1 MERAY
6 SLTRRIDLMVI
17 NKAPMPLSNE
27 DNLRINVLLRQNL
40 YALRI
45 DESKMCIDALTDRGE
60 GHVVLNPN
68 CRDEKYIGMIKE
80 MISTYVLGSP
90 IGYPVYI
97 HRWIRMG
104 QTRKAESLQNL
115 LKLGEPEAVVAVAHS
130 SDLPVDIARHAWWAQ
145 PTEENARTL
154 LRHQSV
160 VDDELGQ
167 ELAVFLMEFL
177 PFESDAMRIV
187 ETVSLLLQQGVLS
200 DEDREILWKKASH
213 KSAYYP
219 GFLIAAANNLPVK
232 VAEHEDFAELSMLL
246 ADLIMQGNKTAQFYL
261 WCHSSSGRAFLHTI
275 ELSLK
280 RPAQQ
285 AVVITLLNAIGHH
298 FSGLG
303 LTRRFRTIE
312 ELSAYN
318 ERIFNGD
325 SISESHNLSS
335 EIQQL
340 IKAIPNARER
350 TLSLLG
356 LAQMSETL
364 LDPLFG
370 GTDCLGS
377 VMRKRIKPVSDPLLK
392 MIRTLEQ

>member
-1 MERAY
+1 
-6 SLTRRIDLMVI
+6 
-17 NKAPMPLSNE
+17 MPLTNE

-45 DESKMCIDALTDRGE
+45 DESKMQIDALTERGE
-60 GHVVLNPN
+60 GQVILNPN
-68 CRDEKYIGMIKE
+68 CRDEKYIGMVKE

-104 QTRKAESLQNL
+104 QSRKEESLQNL
-115 LKLGEPEAVVAVAHS
+115 LKLGEPEAVIAVANS
-130 SDLPVDIARHAWWAQ
+130 KDLPVEVARHAWWAQ
-145 PTEENARTL
+145 PTEENARML
-154 LRHQSV
+154 LQHQSV

-167 ELAVFLMEFL
+167 ELATFLMEFL
-177 PFESDAMRIV
+177 PFESDALRIV
-187 ETVSLLLQQGVLS
+187 ETVSLLLQAGVLS
-200 DEDREILWKKASH
+200 EEDRLGLWNKASH

-219 GFLIAAANNLPVK
+219 GFLITAANDLPLDVTEHENYPLLSRQLADMIEQGNK
-232 VAEHEDFAELSMLL
+232 VAEY
-246 ADLIMQGNKTAQFYL
+246 YL
-261 WCHSSSGRAFLHTI
+261 WCHSDKGRAFLRTI
-275 ELSLK
+275 GLSLK

-285 AVVITLLNAIGHH
+285 AVVVTLLNAIGHH
-298 FSGLG
+298 FSELP

-318 ERIFNGD
+318 SRIYDGACGNEYHD
-325 SISESHNLSS
+325 LSS
-335 EIQQL
+335 EIKQM
-340 IKAIPNARER
+340 ITVVPGCKER
-350 TLSLLG
+350 MLAMLG

-377 VMRKRIKPVSDPLLK
+377 VMRKRIKPVSEPLLE
-392 MIRTLEQ
+392 MTGTLEQ

>member
-1 MERAY
+1 
-6 SLTRRIDLMVI
+6 
-17 NKAPMPLSNE
+17 MPLSNE

-45 DESKMCIDALTDRGE
+45 DESKMLIDALTERGE
-60 GHVVLNPN
+60 AQVVLNPN
-68 CRDEKYIGMIKE
+68 CRDEKYISMVKE
-80 MISTYVLGSP
+80 TISTYVLGSP

-104 QTRKAESLQNL
+104 QTRKQESLQNL
-115 LKLGEPEAVVAVAHS
+115 LKLGEPEAVIAVAHS
-130 SDLPVDIARHAWWAQ
+130 KDLPVVVARHAWWAQ

-177 PFESDAMRIV
+177 PFESDALRIV
-187 ETVSLLLQQGVLS
+187 ETVSLLLQPGVLS
-200 DEDREILWKKASH
+200 DDDRQSLWKKASH

-219 GFLIAAANNLPVK
+219 GFLIAAANDLPAEL
-232 VAEHEDFAELSMLL
+232 AEHENYRELSQRLG
-246 ADLIMQGNKTAQFYL
+246 DITRQGNTAAEYFL
-261 WCHSSSGRAFLHTI
+261 WCHSNRGQAFLHTI
-275 ELSLK
+275 ELALK
-280 RPAQQ
+280 KPAQQ
-285 AVVITLLNAIGHH
+285 SVVVALLNAIGHH

-303 LTRRFRTIE
+303 VTRRFRTID
-312 ELSAYN
+312 ELNAYN
-318 ERIFNGD
+318 SRIYNGD
-325 SISESHNLSS
+325 CENEHHNLTTELQQIAELVPES
-335 EIQQL
+335 EQ
-340 IKAIPNARER
+340 R
-350 TLSLLG
+350 SLAMLG

-377 VMRKRIKPVSDPLLK
+377 VMRKRIKPVSEPLLE